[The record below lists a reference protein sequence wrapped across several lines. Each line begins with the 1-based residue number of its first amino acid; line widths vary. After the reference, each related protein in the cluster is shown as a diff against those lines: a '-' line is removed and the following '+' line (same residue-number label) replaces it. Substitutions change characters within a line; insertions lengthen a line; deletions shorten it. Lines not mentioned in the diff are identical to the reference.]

1 MTREDRQAIAHF
13 VNLINGVRD
22 VTLRERFAS
31 RWINEGNP
39 PAAEVEKLKLFTYDM
54 ALFEKELAAARREG
68 AEWMSCQ
75 IAELL
80 RQSNWYDAAKL
91 VESIPCNPPK
101 GATP

>member
-54 ALFEKELAAARREG
+54 ALFEG